1 MKISIITI
9 AYNSGKSI
17 GDAINSVVL
26 QTYPNIE
33 YIIVDG
39 KSKDNTVE
47 VVKSFGSK
55 VTKFV
60 SEPDKGIYDA
70 LNKGIAIAS
79 GDVIGFMHSDD
90 LFADEFVIGKVA
102 GLFRQTGVDSVYGDL
117 EYVYKNDTSKVLRYW
132 KSGKFTIRK
141 LKMGWMPPHP
151 TLYVKREIYQKYGGF
166 DIAFRISADYDS
178 MLRFLGRFKISTA
191 YLPEVMVKMRV
202 GGASNRSL
210 KNIIQKSSEDFKA
223 IKKNNFGNVFTL
235 IFKNIRKVSQFI
247 KKQ

>member
-9 AYNSGKSI
+9 AYNSGHSI
-17 GDAINSVVL
+17 ADAIQSVL
-26 QTYPNIE
+26 NQDYADIE

-47 VVKSFGSK
+47 VVKSFGSRIS
-55 VTKFV
+55 KFV

-70 LNKGIAIAS
+70 LNKGIRMAT

-90 LFADEFVIGKVA
+90 LFANNQIISKVA
-102 GLFRQTGVDSVYGDL
+102 AVFLEKDVDSVYGDL
-117 EYVYKNDTSKVLRYW
+117 QYVFKNDTNRVLRYW
-132 KSGKFTIRK
+132 KSGKFSIRR

-151 TLYVKREIYQKYGGF
+151 TFYVKKKVYDQYGLF
-166 DIAFRISADYDS
+166 NTDFRIAADYDT
-178 MLRFLGRFKISTA
+178 MLRFLGKYRISTA

-210 KNIIQKSSEDFKA
+210 KNIIKKTKEDMQA
-223 IKKNNFGNVFTL
+223 IRDNQFGSVFTL
-235 IFKNIRKVSQFI
+235 AFKNLRKVTQFI
-247 KKQ
+247 VK

>member
-9 AYNSGKSI
+9 AYNSGHSI
-17 GDAINSVVL
+17 ADAIQSVL
-26 QTYPNIE
+26 NQDYADIE

-47 VVKSFGSK
+47 VVKSFGSRIS
-55 VTKFV
+55 KFV

-70 LNKGIAIAS
+70 LNKGIRMAT

-90 LFADEFVIGKVA
+90 LFANNQIISNVA
-102 GLFRQTGVDSVYGDL
+102 AVFLEKDVDSVYGDL
-117 EYVYKNDTSKVLRYW
+117 QYVFKNDTNRVLRYW
-132 KSGKFTIRK
+132 KSGKFSIRR

-151 TLYVKREIYQKYGGF
+151 TFYVKKKVYDQYGLF
-166 DIAFRISADYDS
+166 NTDFRIAADYDT
-178 MLRFLGRFKISTA
+178 MLRFLGKYRISTA

-210 KNIIQKSSEDFKA
+210 KNIIKKTKEDMQA
-223 IKKNNFGNVFTL
+223 IRDNQFGSVFTL
-235 IFKNIRKVSQFI
+235 AFKNLRKVTQFI
-247 KKQ
+247 VK